1 LSALCLTVSASRD
14 FGMGAGVWQKS
25 VAHGEECCSCPVRHS
40 DLGVDVLDVVADG
53 LWCHDEAG
61 CDLLVRQAA
70 HGEAQDVD
78 LSGGETGDVC
88 RARDAM
94 ASSGKHRGC
103 GIWIEAPGAS
113 VAAQFPGGLIG

>member
-1 LSALCLTVSASRD
+1 
-14 FGMGAGVWQKS
+14 MGVGVGQES
-25 VAHGEECCSCPVRHS
+25 VAHGEECCPCPVRRA

-53 LWCHDEAG
+53 LWCHGEAG
-61 CDLLVRQAA
+61 RDLLIRQAA

-88 RARDAM
+88 LPARDAM
-94 ASSGKHRGC
+94 ASSGEHRGH